1 MRLRHFFGIIAVII
15 MLIGSGCNMDY
26 RSKDDGGGGSSS
38 DTSYARLSKIQ
49 YLKSSDID
57 IRAELITDR
66 NGDNVLTLSAE
77 EQEYMYYRFT
87 KRGSASDDA
96 DTDGSNAAILANDSA
111 TLTLRDSLIFSD
123 GSHAHGVFS
132 LGNETNITVS
142 ECVVVTMGSNS
153 SGLMTHDEG
162 IIGAV
167 HATVETFG
175 ENSPALNVHDSGGQI
190 TAERGS
196 YSTSG
201 ENSPV
206 ILTNG
211 PVGMSNARLEAKS
224 SQAVIAEGE
233 ANVQLQSC
241 DVTANSEAAS
251 SDQAVMIYRAGTGN
265 PLSETSYFT
274 MSGGKLTSNNGNVF
288 YASNVN
294 AAISLS
300 EVEITNEDDNGAFL
314 RAGAS
319 TWGTTGLNGGKITLY
334 AAKQNIEGDIE
345 LDGVSD
351 MNMYLTDNS
360 YFTGAINTTGTSA
373 RIFVSISSSR
383 WTLTD
388 DSHVSSLNCQAG
400 SINLNGHTLYVN
412 GTAYTAGTARN
423 GTAIDFASDRSTPI
437 GTDENNNSSD
447 DENNG
452 DDDGDDGDE
461 DTRMPVISA
470 DTKTEDSNIS
480 FDAAIYTV
488 GIVNGVSYRAY
499 NNIVYVANPANSDY
513 QKLSIY
519 IPEQYFN
526 SRPLNGYT
534 ATTAPIFVP
543 NNSGG
548 YMAASIMTPSSSNPA
563 GLALSR
569 GLVVVSPALRGRN
582 VSSGSAPSAIVDY
595 KAVIRYIRANK
606 SRLPAGNTDKIIA
619 SGVSSGGALSAILGA
634 SGNSDAYDGWLEEIG
649 AADAEDNIFAAASYC
664 PVTNLENADGAYEWV
679 FGGQKYGIES
689 VALIGD
695 FAAYVNSLGLTKD
708 SIDLEIDDDSQTFR
722 DYIEGLYVKAAQK
735 ALTSGTSI
743 TADWLNI
750 SGTTVISADLAKYAE
765 SFTVRQKSV
774 PAFDKFDLSSPENS
788 EFGYKHFTEYSAQHS
803 TAGGTIADADIIA
816 AMNPMESIGY
826 ADTCK
831 FWRIRHGVNDTDITV
846 AIPAI
851 LALTLEDEGCNVDF
865 SAVWGQGHGGYY
877 DTEELFDWIDEI
889 CKE

>member
-1 MRLRHFFGIIAVII
+1 
-15 MLIGSGCNMDY
+15 MDY
-26 RSKDDGGGGSSS
+26 RSKEDGGGGSSS
-38 DTSYARLSKIQ
+38 DTDYSRLNKIQ
-49 YLKSSDID
+49 YLQSSDID

-96 DTDGSNAAILANDSA
+96 DTNGSNAAILANDSA
-111 TLTLRDSLIFSD
+111 TLRLRDSLIFSD

-142 ECVVVTMGSNS
+142 ECVVATMGSNS
-153 SGLMTHDEG
+153 SGLMTYDEG
-162 IIGAV
+162 IIGVV

-175 ENSPALNVHDSGGQI
+175 ENSPALNVHGSGGQI

-201 ENSPV
+201 VNSPV

-211 PVGMSNARLEAKS
+211 QAGMSNARLEAKS
-224 SQAVIAEGE
+224 SQAVIAEGD

-274 MSGGKLTSNNGNVF
+274 MSGGTLTSNNGDVF

-294 AAISLS
+294 TAISLT
-300 EVEITNEDDNGAFL
+300 EVGITNNDENGAFL
-314 RAGAS
+314 KAGAS
-319 TWGTTGLNGGKITLY
+319 SWGTTGLNGGRITLY
-334 AAKQNIEGDIE
+334 ATRQNIEGDIE

-351 MNMYLTDNS
+351 MNMYLSDNS

-383 WTLTD
+383 WTLTA
-388 DSHVSSLNCQAG
+388 DSHVSRLNCSAE

-412 GTAYTAGTARN
+412 GTAYTAGTARS
-423 GTAIDFASDRSTPI
+423 GTAIDFASDRSSPI
-437 GTDENNNSSD
+437 ETNENGDSGD
-447 DENNG
+447 DEDNG
-452 DDDGDDGDE
+452 DDDGDDGDDGDE

-470 DTKTEDSNIS
+470 DTKTEDSKLS

-499 NNIVYVANPANSDY
+499 NNIVYAATPSDSNY

-519 IPEQYFN
+519 VPEQYFS

-534 ATTAPIFVP
+534 AATAPIFVP

-563 GLALSR
+563 GLALSH

-582 VSSGSAPSAIVDY
+582 VSNGSAPSAIVDY
-595 KAVIRYIRANK
+595 KAAIRYIRANK

-634 SGNSDAYDGWLEEIG
+634 SGNSYDYDEWLDEIG
-649 AADAEDNIFAAASYC
+649 AADAEDNIFAASCYC

-679 FGGQKYGIES
+679 FGGEKYGKES
-689 VALIGD
+689 VALIEN
-695 FAAYVNSLGLTKD
+695 FADYVNSLGLTKD
-708 SIDLEIDDDSQTFR
+708 SIDLEIDEESQTFR
-722 DYIEGLYVKAAQK
+722 DYVEGLYVKAAQK
-735 ALTSGTSI
+735 ALDSGTSI

-750 SGTTVISADLAKYAE
+750 SGTTVISADLAQYAD
-765 SFTVRQKSV
+765 SFAVRQKSV

-803 TAGGTIADADIIA
+803 TAGGTIADDDIIS
-816 AMNPMESIGY
+816 AMNPMESIGN

-831 FWRIRHGVNDTDITV
+831 FWRIRHGVNDTDITI

-865 SAVWGQGHGGYY
+865 EAVWGQGHGGYY
-877 DTEELFDWIDEI
+877 DNEELFDWIDSI

>member
-1 MRLRHFFGIIAVII
+1 MRLRYFFGIIAVII
-15 MLIGSGCNMDY
+15 MLTGSGCNMDY
-26 RSKDDGGGGSSS
+26 RSKEDGGGGSSS
-38 DTSYARLSKIQ
+38 DTSYTRLSKIQ
-49 YLKSSDID
+49 YITSSDID
-57 IRAELITDR
+57 IRVELTNNRD
-66 NGDNVLTLSAE
+66 GDNVLTLSAE
-77 EQEYMYYRFT
+77 EREYMYYRFT
-87 KRGSASDDA
+87 KRGNASDDA

-111 TLTLRDSLIFSD
+111 TLRLRDSLIFSD

-132 LGNETNITVS
+132 LGDGTNITVS
-142 ECVVVTMGSNS
+142 ECVAVTMGSNS
-153 SGLMTHDEG
+153 SGLMTYDEG
-162 IIGAV
+162 TIDAV

-201 ENSPV
+201 VNSPV

-233 ANVQLQSC
+233 ANVLLQSC
-241 DVTANSEAAS
+241 DVTANSETAS

-265 PLSETSYFT
+265 SLSETSYFT
-274 MSGGKLTSNNGNVF
+274 MSGGKLTSSNGDVF

-319 TWGTTGLNGGKITLY
+319 RWGTTGLNGGKITLY
-334 AAKQNIEGDIE
+334 AAKQSIEGDIA

-360 YFTGAINTTGTSA
+360 YFTGAINRTETSA
-373 RIFVSISSSR
+373 RIFVSISNSR
-383 WTLTD
+383 WTLTA
-388 DSHVSSLNCQAG
+388 DSHISSLNCQAG

-423 GTAIDFASDRSTPI
+423 GTAIDFASDRSSPI
-437 GTDENNNSSD
+437 ETDENGDSGD

-452 DDDGDDGDE
+452 DDDGDGDD
-461 DTRMPVISA
+461 DTRMPVISD
-470 DTKTEDSNIS
+470 DTRTEASQLS
-480 FDAAIYTV
+480 FDATIYTV

-548 YMAASIMTPSSSNPA
+548 YMAASIMTPLSSNPA

-582 VSSGSAPSAIVDY
+582 VTNGSAPSAIVDY

-619 SGVSSGGALSAILGA
+619 SGVSSGGALAAILGA
-634 SGNSDAYDGWLEEIG
+634 SGNSDAYDEWLDEIG
-649 AADAEDNIFAAASYC
+649 AADADDNIFAAASYC

-679 FGGQKYGIES
+679 FGGQKYGTES
-689 VALIGD
+689 VALIED

-708 SIDLEIDDDSQTFR
+708 STDLEIDDDSQTFR
-722 DYIEGLYVKAAQK
+722 DYIEGLYVKAAQN

-750 SGTTVISADLAKYAE
+750 SGTTVISADLTKYAE
-765 SFTVRQKSV
+765 SFAVRQKSV

-803 TAGGTIADADIIA
+803 TAGGTIADADIIS
-816 AMNPMESIGY
+816 AMNPMESIGN

-831 FWRIRHGVNDTDITV
+831 FWRIRHGVDDRDITI

-865 SAVWGQGHGGYY
+865 EAVWGQGHGGYY
-877 DTEELFDWIDEI
+877 DNDELFDWIDSI